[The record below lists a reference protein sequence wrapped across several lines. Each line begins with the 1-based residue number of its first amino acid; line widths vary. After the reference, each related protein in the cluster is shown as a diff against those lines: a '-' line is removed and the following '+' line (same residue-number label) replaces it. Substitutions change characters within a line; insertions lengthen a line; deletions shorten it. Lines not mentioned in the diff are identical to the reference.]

1 MEQASFSLWNF
12 LYLDIATVLRVSHSP
27 QALKGLRLGSKQW
40 TEKVQAIWSVSS
52 GCWCVG
58 MKPGRCGFEFWLW
71 HMSEMG
77 LWAVHFTFVIL
88 RFLIYTIRKIIL
100 PTSLELNV
108 RIKDVSGVEYVAWHT
123 VDIVQM
129 STTIITIWKDKYLL
143 CGFRPVSW
151 LVWVCFFFFSGDTS
165 LNIAFHLCVHD

>member
-1 MEQASFSLWNF
+1 MKPRG
-12 LYLDIATVLRVSHSP
+12 TVLVKTL
-27 QALKGLRLGSKQW
+27 ALES
-40 TEKVQAIWSVSS
+40 
-52 GCWCVG
+52 
-58 MKPGRCGFEFWLW
+58 GRCGFESWLW

-88 RFLIYTIRKIIL
+88 RFLMYKIRKIIL
-100 PTSLELNV
+100 PTSLELNL

-151 LVWVCFFFFSGDTS
+151 LVWICFFFFLFSFFSWRYFAEYCFSLMCPWVRHSGNEIFNDSHTQMS
-165 LNIAFHLCVHD
+165 LRIS